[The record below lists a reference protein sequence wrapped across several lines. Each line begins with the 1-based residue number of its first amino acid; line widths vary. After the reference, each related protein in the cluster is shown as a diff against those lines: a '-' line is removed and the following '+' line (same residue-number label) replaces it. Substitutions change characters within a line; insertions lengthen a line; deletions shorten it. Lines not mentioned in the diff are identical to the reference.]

1 MLITEEIKIGIIAL
15 TVISIFSLGF
25 LSARKIYNK
34 KIAPQQVIITE
45 RQEKQVIQAD
55 NSTILAT
62 NPVKKLIPHTIIP
75 EAATIQSTGTLVL
88 SPKISDQTSTTLPN
102 IPQSNQIK
110 PIDPIDVDLSI
121 IKEKS
126 GQERVIAK
134 ADGYNVS
141 GSMDVPET
149 YTITPDFKKQLL
161 ILYGYDFNTRQK
173 RYGLQYSYKITGHV
187 SVDAGVIGN
196 IGFIGSSYQF

>member
-102 IPQSNQIK
+102 IPQSN
-110 PIDPIDVDLSI
+110 PIDVDLSI